1 MRLTLL
7 TADPLRMEDTLH
19 FIANEARP
27 RIEDEPGNLGMSLKV
42 KEPIG
47 VVAVETYW
55 VSGDA
60 IHESDRNVRA
70 TREEAARRANGTVS
84 VETFQIASMVKTAPW
99 QPGAGVRLTHLESA
113 SANFDCVVAAHEDTA
128 LPWLTETPG
137 FCGAFL
143 AAHRRT
149 GHTISETVWGDSSA
163 VSHPHRSTG
172 YCPRRSSGC
181 LPKRSSSPRSASGIC
196 RFIVPT
202 STLTTHQRRRR
213 SSRRS
218 QRRMLF
224 CS

>member
-1 MRLTLL
+1 MHMRLTLL
-7 TADPLRMEDTLH
+7 TADPLRMEDTLQ
-19 FIANEARP
+19 FITNEARP

-84 VETFQIASMVKTAPW
+84 VETFQIASMVKTGPW
-99 QPGAGVRLTHLESA
+99 QPGAGVQLTHLESD
-113 SANFDCVVAAHEDTA
+113 SANLDGLVAAYEDTA
-128 LPWLTETPG
+128 LPWLTETSG

-149 GHTISETVWGDSSA
+149 GHSVSETVWEDDEALAASRSVAAAIRVDA
-163 VSHPHRSTG
+163 VKATSCTVRWLEEYTLVFN
-172 YCPRRSSGC
+172 SG
-181 LPKRSSSPRSASGIC
+181 RQS
-196 RFIVPT
+196 
-202 STLTTHQRRRR
+202 
-213 SSRRS
+213 
-218 QRRMLF
+218 
-224 CS
+224 